1 MTRPAGAPPE
11 KTRVIYGGR
20 RLSTHRGRRTQP
32 ASLSPLT
39 RPTAASGCRGRVARL
54 ARRPPSGTTRSLQLK
69 PKVCRG
75 VAGCGAKLAPTAG
88 EKSQR
93 TRPARNYCDNPALGV
108 DPPSPRTSAP
118 PSGLA
123 GPESASGDPQTRPKR
138 PCGGRTGRRVGARC
152 TARPDLPAKTPPVG
166 RSGLAVHVGPRGAAP
181 RAAAPSRDALLG
193 VFTLEKALS
202 KITGGGGGRGR
213 ARPWVI

>member
-1 MTRPAGAPPE
+1 MGHPRSTCAYSAMPDR
-11 KTRVIYGGR
+11 TVSTSSSLNQVQVGGR
-20 RLSTHRGRRTQP
+20 WCTWRSSGLMSSSVSPRRLLVRSYMRG
-32 ASLSPLT
+32 SGDM
-39 RPTAASGCRGRVARL
+39 PTEGVS
-54 ARRPPSGTTRSLQLK
+54 
-69 PKVCRG
+69 RG

-123 GPESASGDPQTRPKR
+123 GPKSASGDPQTRPKR

-193 VFTLEKALS
+193 VFTFKKALS
-202 KITGGGGGRGR
+202 KITGGGGGLGR